1 MELNDFSYFL
11 PEELIAQHPR
21 PRRDISRMMVV
32 NRGENSIRH
41 SRFHDLPGFLQKGD
55 VLVLND
61 SRVIPAKIYGKKST
75 GAIIEAL
82 LLNRRRENPDAQV
95 WEVMARP
102 AKRIAENEEIDLGH
116 GCRAKV
122 LSRLS
127 DKKWL
132 MSFSADGGFQ
142 AYLERFGRAPLPPYI
157 KRRKTADP
165 DQAADRERY
174 QTVYAKTDGSI
185 AAPTAGLHF
194 SRDTLNAL
202 NDSGVETVFVTLH
215 VGIGT
220 FMPILTEK
228 VEDHVMEEE
237 LYEIGTEAAGKIN
250 RARRVIAVGTTATR
264 ALESATDDQGLVRP
278 QSGRTK
284 LFIYPGYEF
293 KRVDAM
299 VTNFHLPRSSLF
311 LLVSAFAGT
320 DLVRQAYAGAVKEG
334 YLFYSYGDCM
344 LIL

>member
-11 PEELIAQHPR
+11 PEKLIAQHPR
-21 PRRDISRMMVV
+21 PHRGTSRMMVV
-32 NRGENSIRH
+32 RRGRKTIEH
-41 SRFHDLPGFLQKGD
+41 SHFHRLPEYLQKGD

-75 GAIIEAL
+75 GAIIEIL
-82 LLNRRRENPDAQV
+82 LLHRRDNNAHAPS

-102 AKRIAENEEIDLGH
+102 AKRMTENDEIDLGH

-132 MSFSADGGFQ
+132 MSFSAEGGFQ
-142 AYLERFGRAPLPPYI
+142 NYLERFGRAPLPPYI
-157 KRRKTADP
+157 KRRKSADP
-165 DQAADRERY
+165 DQSTDRERY

-194 SRDTLNAL
+194 SRDTLNVL
-202 NDSGVETVFVTLH
+202 NDTGVETVFITLH

-237 LYEIGTEAAGKIN
+237 LYEITPEAAGKIN

-320 DLVRQAYAGAVKEG
+320 DLIRQAYAGAVEES

>member
-1 MELNDFSYFL
+1 
-11 PEELIAQHPR
+11 
-21 PRRDISRMMVV
+21 
-32 NRGENSIRH
+32 
-41 SRFHDLPGFLQKGD
+41 
-55 VLVLND
+55 
-61 SRVIPAKIYGKKST
+61 
-75 GAIIEAL
+75 
-82 LLNRRRENPDAQV
+82 
-95 WEVMARP
+95 MAD
-102 AKRIAENEEIDLGH
+102 E
-116 GCRAKV
+116 
-122 LSRLS
+122 
-127 DKKWL
+127 
-132 MSFSADGGFQ
+132 GFQ

-165 DQAADRERY
+165 DQATDRERY

-264 ALESATDDQGLVRP
+264 ARLCFCLFRHLRGLIL
-278 QSGRTK
+278 SGR
-284 LFIYPGYEF
+284 PMRGRS
-293 KRVDAM
+293 KRVIYFTATAT
-299 VTNFHLPRSSLF
+299 V
-311 LLVSAFAGT
+311 
-320 DLVRQAYAGAVKEG
+320 
-334 YLFYSYGDCM
+334 C
-344 LIL
+344 